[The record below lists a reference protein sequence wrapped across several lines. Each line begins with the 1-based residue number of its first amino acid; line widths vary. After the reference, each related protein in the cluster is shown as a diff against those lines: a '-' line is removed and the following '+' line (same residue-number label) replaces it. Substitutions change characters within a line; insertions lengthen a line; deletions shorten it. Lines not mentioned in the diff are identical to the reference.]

1 MKHFHWNIRVK
12 NWSSLQFSLVNVNK
26 HLRYIFS
33 TVCRRNERKLCV
45 VVVYVRHLSST
56 TYMYCSSG
64 GVQAFPRHIVLRELG
79 GGIVGVGPRQ
89 KAWPARESSLQ
100 ASGSF
105 NCSTPTHRVFHVT

>member
-33 TVCRRNERKLCV
+33 TVCRHNERKLCV

-56 TYMYCSSG
+56 TYMYGSSG
-64 GVQAFPRHIVLRELG
+64 GVQAFRRHIVLREEG
-79 GGIVGVGPRQ
+79 ACGCQTVSKSVAGKGKQFASKRQ
-89 KAWPARESSLQ
+89 L
-100 ASGSF
+100 
-105 NCSTPTHRVFHVT
+105 